1 VKARSVGLMPIVVGV
16 LAAALTASG
25 CSSRT
30 AGYPPLAT
38 VTGSV
43 TLGGAPVPEIYV
55 YVRRTSG
62 GRAAVGLTDSEGRFV
77 VRYSEV
83 AAGAAVGPSVV
94 SFAPRPEAAK
104 FPKELSRTF
113 EVEVQQGKNNF
124 EFELRKP
131 PRKR

>member
-1 VKARSVGLMPIVVGV
+1 MKARRVGLMPTVVGV
-16 LAAALTASG
+16 LAAALTVSG

-43 TLGGAPVPEIYV
+43 TLGDAPVPEIQV

-62 GRAAVGLTDSEGRFV
+62 GRAAVGLTDSQGRFEI
-77 VRYSEV
+77 RYSEV

-94 SFAPRPEAAK
+94 SFAPLPGAENY
-104 FPKELSRTF
+104 PKELSRTF
-113 EVEVQQGKNNF
+113 EVEVKRGKNNF

-131 PRKR
+131 PRKQ